1 MVTHNADGT
10 MNANRLIT
18 HMAKVV
24 IDLGLRH
31 WETIT
36 CLLRKYETHKLML
49 GDDWLWKH
57 NPSTDWVAQKVEFQR
72 CTEKPCSMVRAI
84 AHVAS
89 ATPNWTAVF
98 PQVFG
103 QKYFDV

>member
-18 HMAKVV
+18 HMAKVI

-36 CLLRKYETHKLML
+36 CLLGKYESHKLML
-49 GDDWLWKH
+49 RDDWLQNH
-57 NPSTDWVAQKVEFQR
+57 NPSIDWVAWKVEF
-72 CTEKPCSMVRAI
+72 
-84 AHVAS
+84 
-89 ATPNWTAVF
+89 
-98 PQVFG
+98 
-103 QKYFDV
+103 